1 MLKRVLVVEDDFLN
15 RMMFC
20 EVLRQG
26 GYHVE
31 EVVDARLALKE
42 VEEFGPD
49 LIVLD
54 IHLPHVSGIDIIKLL
69 KLNESLRDIPVLA
82 VTGFVGNGAELE
94 VLSAGASGYL
104 AKPVSIKP
112 FLEAVGGL
120 IAA

>member
-1 MLKRVLVVEDDFLN
+1 MTKRVLVVEDDFLN

-20 EVLRQG
+20 AVLREG
-26 GYHVE
+26 GYQVE
-31 EVVDARLALKE
+31 EVVDERMTLAE

-54 IHLPHVSGIDIIKLL
+54 INLPHMSGIDIIKLL
-69 KLNESLRDIPVLA
+69 KSNDLHCDIPVLA
-82 VTGFVGNGAELE
+82 VTGYVGKGEELK
-94 VLSAGASGYL
+94 VRSAGASGYL
-104 AKPVSIKP
+104 AKPVQMKP

>member
-1 MLKRVLVVEDDFLN
+1 MSKRVLVVEDDLLN

-20 EVLRQG
+20 AVLREG
-26 GYHVE
+26 GYQVI
-31 EVVDARLALKE
+31 EVVDERTALAE
-42 VEEFGPD
+42 VEEFAPD

-69 KLNESLRDIPVLA
+69 KSNALLKNIPVLA
-82 VTGFVGNGAELE
+82 VTGYVGKGEELK
-94 VLSAGASGYL
+94 VRSAGASGYL
-104 AKPVSIKP
+104 AKPVSMKP

>member
-1 MLKRVLVVEDDFLN
+1 MAKRVLVIEDDFLN

-20 EVLRQG
+20 AVLREG
-26 GYHVE
+26 GYQVE
-31 EVVDARLALKE
+31 EVVDERLTLKE

-69 KLNESLRDIPVLA
+69 KSNELLRDIPVLA
-82 VTGFVGNGAELE
+82 VTGYVGKGEELK
-94 VLSAGASGYL
+94 VRSAGASGYL
-104 AKPVSIKP
+104 AKPVSMKP
-112 FLEAVGGL
+112 FLKAVGGL